1 MEIWLWVFKF
11 LFIGVTALCIRH
23 NGRTPNGLLLSYPCL
38 NLDLNRFTS
47 SYLIG
52 NKYYYF

>member
-23 NGRTPNGLLLSYPCL
+23 NGRIPNGLLLSYPCL